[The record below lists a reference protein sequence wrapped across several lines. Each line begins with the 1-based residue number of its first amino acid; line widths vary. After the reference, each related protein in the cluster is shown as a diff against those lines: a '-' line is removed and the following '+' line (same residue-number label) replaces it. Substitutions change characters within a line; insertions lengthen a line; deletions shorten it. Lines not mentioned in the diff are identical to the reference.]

1 MSFPFR
7 MLFLS
12 SFVYASMA
20 VRHFIKLRDGKIYE
34 YTEYFNPIVMAK
46 AFGIPLGA
54 KKNENQDELG
64 GQTGN

>member
-1 MSFPFR
+1 
-7 MLFLS
+7 
-12 SFVYASMA
+12 MA

-54 KKNENQDELG
+54 KKNENRDELG